1 MAATGDLRPTPA
13 APGWRTPLVIIICG
27 CAIALLSFGP
37 RSSLGFFVQP
47 MGREFSWGRD
57 VFGLALAAQNL
68 LWGLGQPLAGAIAD
82 RFGILRVMCVGAVL
96 YAGGLFMMRYATTPL
111 SLDISAG
118 VLIGFGLSGCSFN
131 LVLSAFSKLLP
142 LEQRGVALGAG
153 TAAGSFGQFLFAPF
167 GVTMI
172 DNFGWQSAL
181 TVFAFLMLLIIPL
194 SLALSTPPATSENIP
209 AADQQSFKTALA
221 EAFGH
226 RSYVLL
232 VLGFFTC
239 GFQLAFIT
247 VHLPAYLVD
256 RGIPSQTGGWVI
268 ATIGLFNIVGSLG
281 VGWLQNRFPKRYI
294 LSTIYFL
301 RAMSIVAF
309 ISFPITTFS
318 AIMFGAA
325 TGLTWLS
332 TVPPTSAL
340 VALMFGTRW
349 FSTLYGFAFVSHQ
362 VGGFLGVLLGGI
374 VFEKFGSYAPLWWLS
389 VLFGVLSALINLP
402 IVKAPVV
409 RRFPMIAGVDF
420 AGTVEQSSH
429 PHWKAGDKVICTGW
443 GMGETHLGAY
453 AEKARVKGDWLVR
466 VPAGMSTREAMAIG
480 TAGFT
485 AMLSVLALEKHGLT
499 PNHGPVVVTGAAGGV
514 GSVAT
519 AVLSKLGFHV
529 IASTGR
535 LSEADYLRGLGAA
548 EVIDRSELSGL
559 AKPLAKE
566 RWAGGVD
573 SVGSTT
579 LANVLSMTKYAGAI
593 AACGLAA
600 GMDLPTSVAP
610 FILRGVCLLGIDSVM
625 CPIEV
630 RKAAWS
636 RLASDLDRTKLTEIT
651 HEIGLDQVIDAGA
664 KILAG
669 QVRGRIVVKIP

>member
-1 MAATGDLRPTPA
+1 MTGTAGELRPA
-13 APGWRTPLVIIICG
+13 SGIGNWRTPLVIIVCG
-27 CAIALLSFGP
+27 CVIGLLSFGP

-47 MGREFSWGRD
+47 MSREFSWGRD
-57 VFGLALAAQNL
+57 VFGLALAVQNL
-68 LWGLGQPLAGAIAD
+68 LWGLGQPIAGAIAD

-96 YAGGLFMMRYATTPL
+96 YAGGLFMMRYAATPL
-111 SLDISAG
+111 SLDVGAG

-142 LEQRGVALGAG
+142 PERRGVALGAG

-167 GVTMI
+167 GVAMI
-172 DNFGWQSAL
+172 DNFGWQTAL
-181 TVFAFLMLLIIPL
+181 TVFAALMLLIVPL
-194 SLALSTPPATSENIP
+194 SLALATPAATSTNVP

-256 RGIPSQTGGWVI
+256 RGMSAQTGGWVI
-268 ATIGLFNIVGSLG
+268 AAIGLFNIIGSLSVG
-281 VGWLQNRFPKRYI
+281 VLQNRFPKRYI
-294 LSTIYFL
+294 LSVIYFL

-374 VFEKFGSYAPLWWLS
+374 AFEKFGSYAPIWWLS

-402 IVKAPVV
+402 IVEAPV
-409 RRFPMIAGVDF
+409 
-420 AGTVEQSSH
+420 
-429 PHWKAGDKVICTGW
+429 
-443 GMGETHLGAY
+443 
-453 AEKARVKGDWLVR
+453 ARPVAQ
-466 VPAGMSTREAMAIG
+466 PA
-480 TAGFT
+480 
-485 AMLSVLALEKHGLT
+485 
-499 PNHGPVVVTGAAGGV
+499 
-514 GSVAT
+514 
-519 AVLSKLGFHV
+519 
-529 IASTGR
+529 
-535 LSEADYLRGLGAA
+535 
-548 EVIDRSELSGL
+548 
-559 AKPLAKE
+559 
-566 RWAGGVD
+566 
-573 SVGSTT
+573 
-579 LANVLSMTKYAGAI
+579 
-593 AACGLAA
+593 
-600 GMDLPTSVAP
+600 
-610 FILRGVCLLGIDSVM
+610 
-625 CPIEV
+625 
-630 RKAAWS
+630 
-636 RLASDLDRTKLTEIT
+636 
-651 HEIGLDQVIDAGA
+651 
-664 KILAG
+664 
-669 QVRGRIVVKIP
+669 